1 MTTPRAKIIS
11 AAQAQQLQNWQLGQ
25 FAPKR
30 APDPQK
36 AVRAIDMA
44 ELQEKALEEAR
55 AEGYQQGLQEG
66 YNAGEHW
73 VQQESQRMW
82 QLLTQAEKS
91 LQELQGSIC
100 DSVLDLAI
108 DLARQIVRHEVSVDR
123 DVICNVVRE
132 ALDQLVGTGSHP
144 QLYISPQD
152 SEIVRR
158 EFSDEL
164 QLDHWKII
172 EDPRIT
178 PGGCRISTAFGD
190 MDAQVETRWQRTI
203 ASLGK
208 NAEFGD
214 APADL
219 PADVP
224 THAAGSGQQE

>member
-1 MTTPRAKIIS
+1 MTSNRTRVIP
-11 AAQAQQLQNWQLGQ
+11 AADVQHIKSWQPNQIVHKRGPEPQQ
-25 FAPKR
+25 
-30 APDPQK
+30 

-44 ELQEKALEEAR
+44 ELQERALEEAR

-82 QLLTQAEKS
+82 SLLTQAEQS
-91 LQELQGSIC
+91 LHDLQTNIC

-123 DVICNVVRE
+123 DVILNVVRE
-132 ALDQLVGTGSHP
+132 SLDQLVGIGSHP
-144 QLYISPQD
+144 QLFISPQD

-178 PGGCRISTAFGD
+178 PGGCRISTGLGD
-190 MDAQVETRWQRTI
+190 IDAQVITRWQRTV
-203 ASLGK
+203 AALGK
-208 NAEFGD
+208 SAQYELLDTLEVNSTDGESA
-214 APADL
+214 
-219 PADVP
+219 
-224 THAAGSGQQE
+224 